1 MTRIFLA
8 EASVLTSVIIPQ
20 PSKWSSSVFLVA
32 SSGLVPVVF
41 RLFIRVGCKSVGG
54 LDALGGVFVE
64 ILGLIEWLGRL
75 EVLRPPFGAPS
86 VLWSALLDV

>member
-1 MTRIFLA
+1 
-8 EASVLTSVIIPQ
+8 
-20 PSKWSSSVFLVA
+20 
-32 SSGLVPVVF
+32 
-41 RLFIRVGCKSVGG
+41 LFIRVGCESVGG